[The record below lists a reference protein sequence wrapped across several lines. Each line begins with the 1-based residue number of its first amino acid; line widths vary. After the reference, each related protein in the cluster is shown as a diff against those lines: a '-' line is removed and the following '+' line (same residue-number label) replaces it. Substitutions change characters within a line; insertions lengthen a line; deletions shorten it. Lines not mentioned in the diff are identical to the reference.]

1 MVAKFKFESKYGQRE
16 IKIKIKEKSLTE
28 LLAKP
33 NKIRWILDEFMRK
46 SEYLT
51 GIEESEWD
59 IIK

>member
-1 MVAKFKFESKYGQRE
+1 MVAKFKFESKYEQRE
-16 IKIKIKEKSLTE
+16 VKIKIKEKSLIE

-46 SEYLT
+46 PEYLT

>member
-1 MVAKFKFESKYGQRE
+1 MVVKLKFESKYGKRE
-16 IKIKIKEKSLTE
+16 VKIKVKEKSLLE

>member
-1 MVAKFKFESKYGQRE
+1 MVVKLKFKGRFGQRGL
-16 IKIKIKEKSLTE
+16 KLKVKEKSLFE

-33 NKIRWILDEFMRK
+33 NKIRWILDEFMRE
-46 SEYLT
+46 SEHLT